1 MRLSTR
7 SRYGLRA
14 VKCIALAGGG
24 PVTSEE
30 IAERE
35 DVSKKYLDGILGALR
50 AAGLVESHRGQG
62 GGYTL
67 SRAAGEIRAS
77 DVVGVL
83 EGGGALVP
91 CVDEREACDKVDAC
105 ATREVWC
112 AASKAVS
119 EVLAGVTVADLAARE
134 RDFRR
139 PGGCAS

>member
-14 VKCIALAGGG
+14 AKCIALAGGV
-24 PVTSEE
+24 PVTSEQ

-50 AAGLVESHRGQG
+50 TAGLVESHRGQG

-67 SRAAGEIRAS
+67 SRAADQIRAS
-77 DVVGVL
+77 EVVGVL
-83 EGGGALVP
+83 EGGIGLVP
-91 CVDEREACDKVDAC
+91 CVSDRGACAKVDVC

-112 AASKAVS
+112 AASKAI
-119 EVLAGVTVADLAARE
+119 EDVLSAVTVADLAARE
-134 RDFRR
+134 RAVK
-139 PGGCAS
+139 GVKQ